1 MASSSLYRRQII
13 ADTTDQR
20 RKKGRENIQGK
31 EDEYGKYTPLVKAA
45 LKGDWEAAKSFFEQ
59 DTGLITAPIT
69 RESESAL
76 YLAAGTGPMA
86 INFVKELLK
95 MMEEEA
101 IKEAE
106 IAENIPL
113 HLRAEAL
120 EQVDAAGNTPL
131 HISAWV
137 GNTEAAVLLVEK
149 NRGLLCSREKRG
161 WLPIHFAAI
170 NGKRDTLSYLL
181 KVTEEDDKAKSIF
194 FESSKNQ
201 PSGPE
206 LLIHVITSGYYDIA
220 LYLVR
225 RYPQLALS
233 QAFDDDDCGLG
244 AIARQVNAFRS
255 GTQLNFWKRII
266 YDYVPV
272 KLEDYATDSGRV
284 ENGNRVN
291 NSGLP
296 VPCVKDIRDEKQKH
310 QQALLLVRYLIKEIL
325 SLNDLNQ
332 YDSLATDAVLNA
344 TKLGIH
350 EVVEEIVQSVPKLA
364 WVRDTENRSLFQ
376 RAVTERHE
384 NIFNLIYQMSYHR
397 YSAITDIDESGNTI
411 LHLAGQLAPAKKLNL
426 ITGAALQMQREL
438 QWFKEVQKFVRPSD
452 IARENIDKE
461 TPAMVFTREHKDLV
475 VEGGKWMKDT
485 ATSCTISAVLIA
497 TVVFASIITVPG
509 GSHELN
515 GLPNFSKEK
524 AFTAFIISD
533 ALSLFT
539 SITSLLLFLS
549 ILTSRY
555 GEGDFL
561 NILPKRLIIGLVTL
575 FLSIA
580 SMMVAFSFSLY
591 LVIGH
596 KKTWILGPVAAVA
609 SLPATYFVFLQFP
622 LLVDLIYSTYGCG
635 IFGKQS
641 DRHFY

>member
-101 IKEAE
+101 LKEAE

-120 EQVDAAGNTPL
+120 KKVDAAGNTPL

-181 KVTEEDDKAKSIF
+181 KVTEEDDKAEDDKAKSIF

-244 AIARQVNAFRS
+244 AIARQVNAFPS

-266 YDYVPV
+266 YDC
-272 KLEDYATDSGRV
+272 KF
-284 ENGNRVN
+284 
-291 NSGLP
+291 
-296 VPCVKDIRDEKQKH
+296 
-310 QQALLLVRYLIKEIL
+310 LL
-325 SLNDLNQ
+325 
-332 YDSLATDAVLNA
+332 T
-344 TKLGIH
+344 
-350 EVVEEIVQSVPKLA
+350 
-364 WVRDTENRSLFQ
+364 
-376 RAVTERHE
+376 
-384 NIFNLIYQMSYHR
+384 
-397 YSAITDIDESGNTI
+397 
-411 LHLAGQLAPAKKLNL
+411 
-426 ITGAALQMQREL
+426 
-438 QWFKEVQKFVRPSD
+438 
-452 IARENIDKE
+452 
-461 TPAMVFTREHKDLV
+461 
-475 VEGGKWMKDT
+475 
-485 ATSCTISAVLIA
+485 
-497 TVVFASIITVPG
+497 
-509 GSHELN
+509 
-515 GLPNFSKEK
+515 
-524 AFTAFIISD
+524 
-533 ALSLFT
+533 
-539 SITSLLLFLS
+539 LL
-549 ILTSRY
+549 Y
-555 GEGDFL
+555 
-561 NILPKRLIIGLVTL
+561 
-575 FLSIA
+575 
-580 SMMVAFSFSLY
+580 
-591 LVIGH
+591 
-596 KKTWILGPVAAVA
+596 
-609 SLPATYFVFLQFP
+609 
-622 LLVDLIYSTYGCG
+622 
-635 IFGKQS
+635 
-641 DRHFY
+641 